1 MARVVVEASAFD
13 DPSRLFEFLAVRDA
27 AAALRAIE
35 TIQDGLM
42 LLERHPGVGRPSS
55 NGLRELI
62 ISYGATGY
70 VALYA
75 FYPARDIV
83 TVFKLRYQREL
94 GYQ

>member
-1 MARVVVEASAFD
+1 MVKVVVEASAFD
-13 DPSRLFEFLAVRDA
+13 DLTRIFDFLADRDPA
-27 AAALRAIE
+27 AAVRAIE

-42 LLERHPGVGRPSS
+42 LLERHPEVGRPA
-55 NGLRELI
+55 NGGLRELI

-75 FYPARDIV
+75 FYPARDLV
-83 TVFKLRYQREL
+83 SVFKLRHQREL

>member
-1 MARVVVEASAFD
+1 MAKVVVEASAFD
-13 DPSRLFEFLAVRDA
+13 DLNRLFDFLVARDA
-27 AAALRAIE
+27 AAAHRAIE

-42 LLERHPGVGRPSS
+42 LLERHPEVGRPS
-55 NGLRELI
+55 NDGLRELI

-75 FYPARDIV
+75 FYPAWNLV
-83 TVFKLRYQREL
+83 TVFKLRHQREL

>member
-1 MARVVVEASAFD
+1 MAKVVVEASAFD
-13 DPSRLFEFLAVRDA
+13 DLNRLFEFLAARDA
-27 AAALRAIE
+27 AAAVRAIE

-42 LLERHPGVGRPSS
+42 LLERHPEVGRPSTE
-55 NGLRELI
+55 GLRELI

-75 FYPARDIV
+75 FYPARDLV
-83 TVFKLRYQREL
+83 TVFKLRHQREL